1 MNTLLTDQ
9 GDPMNTFLTQ
19 LCLYLGLKPEHT
31 ELLQERDTRDI
42 WRQLAIWLL
51 VDEEYGVICFAEPSS
66 REREAI
72 QQVADLYIQN
82 CKDVDAWN
90 KAAKDAKEIVDDAK
104 LIANLAKIAR
114 DAFFCRAF
122 SQFAAFSS
130 AEFFASSAYTPTMD
144 LSASAMEAAADA
156 FAYATNANIK
166 NDLLKNDF
174 KSKHI
179 AVRKQHFILMADKLI
194 ELINAAPLMK

>member
-1 MNTLLTDQ
+1 MNTLLTE
-9 GDPMNTFLTQ
+9 
-19 LCLYLGLKPEHT
+19 LCSYLNIKQEHT
-31 ELLQERDTRDI
+31 ALLQERDTSDI
-42 WRQLAIWLL
+42 WRQLAIWFL

-72 QQVADLYIQN
+72 QYVADLYIQN

-104 LIANLAKIAR
+104 LIANLAEIAR

-122 SQFAAFSS
+122 SKFAAFSS
-130 AEFFASSAYTPTMD
+130 AKFFASSAYTPTMA
-144 LSASAMEAAADA
+144 LSTSAIEAAADA

-166 NDLLKNDF
+166 NDLLKNDLT
-174 KSKHI
+174 SKHI

-194 ELINAAPLMK
+194 ELINAAPMMK